1 MNCSKTSRL
10 MTDMLAGELSAIQA
24 KLLEEHLA
32 ACENCSREFDE
43 LREIWNFTSDT
54 LRQNTQDLK
63 LSDARR
69 KEIFEAAAELPTLK
83 LTKKMPSKFR
93 WMELAATLIIGFFV
107 LSALLLPALNSA
119 RDKSQRVAKA
129 REMSQI
135 GLGLKQEATD
145 YTDRFPKNEQ
155 KHNKDRIISTTSN
168 LKNLGFGA
176 TGGALPVTATPAEAE
191 SSAAPVVA
199 AEAAPAA
206 VESRGLPDIVES
218 DSAPAIF
225 EGIKAYKDADRGV
238 VSNEAKVGA
247 ERRGSGAAGNADAVN
262 QKESSDGYLRK
273 AGAGPSGSPALQ
285 VLEEKPVLRDEKLR
299 AAATAA
305 QAPTPPIPQSLAVKS
320 EVVAAK
326 RALTKSK
333 DNLPARPAAPAA
345 KPAGYAYAVAA
356 TDKMDRAESKQAS
369 YPQVVYQQKAQAE
382 SKSEDGTL
390 AEPQLAAANGRLNRP
405 AEAERKLR
413 EEPPDKVFTLN
424 LKLWNLTTVEDVRD
438 FLKSRGSPVP
448 EKIYVLADNNY
459 ILIKAPADV
468 ITRIGGIFETLNNEE
483 KRLRDFKDGLPF
495 IKTES
500 KPFSTFSIDTDTASY
515 LAAKKNI
522 NRGIRPDPAKIRA
535 EDFINYFDYH
545 YRSPENGVFA
555 VNMESAPAPFR
566 PQNTLL
572 RIGVQGKRL
581 GPNMNS
587 ASVYTVLLDTS
598 GSMAY
603 SERMDLAINA
613 LKLLSAKMTPYDRLS
628 LVICGGTANVLINN
642 QMKNKNTLDTAV
654 KAIAAGG
661 VSDFYNGLQ
670 KAYQLAAANY
680 RAGAWN
686 RVVIITDGIVK
697 LEPDA
702 RAEVIKNIEKNRIN
716 GISNIV
722 IGLGGDG
729 DDKLL
734 EEIASTGD
742 GSYVFVDSE
751 NDVKELFSANFE
763 ASFREI
769 ARDVKIQVEFNPEN
783 VAEYRQIGYENRQ
796 LSKADFRNDSV
807 DAGEVGSGQSV
818 TALYELRLKPG
829 VKPDATVATTRI
841 RYKNAEDMRVEEK
854 SFVIDAGGIG
864 RNFEAATPG
873 FKLASFAAEFAE
885 GLEYP
890 ETQNIATPSGI
901 AVKLRQVYISNYAK
915 DEKVRE
921 LLDLISRVR

>member
-1 MNCSKTSRL
+1 MKCGKTSRL

-24 KLLEEHLA
+24 KELEEHLA
-32 ACENCSREFDE
+32 ACENCRKEFDE
-43 LREIWNFTSDT
+43 LRDIWNLASDA
-54 LRQNTQDLK
+54 LQQKTQDLK

-83 LTKKMPSKFR
+83 LSRKMPSKFR
-93 WMELAATLIIGFFV
+93 WMEMAAAVIIGFFV
-107 LSALLLPALNSA
+107 LGILLSMMLPALSSS
-119 RDKSQRVAKA
+119 REKA
-129 REMSQI
+129 QKISRECE
-135 GLGLKQEATD
+135 LKQA
-145 YTDRFPKNEQ
+145 RLLAEQ
-155 KHNKDRIISTTSN
+155 
-168 LKNLGFGA
+168 
-176 TGGALPVTATPAEAE
+176 EAE
-191 SSAAPVVA
+191 TAPA
-199 AEAAPAA
+199 AAPA
-206 VESRGLPDIVES
+206 VLESVS
-218 DSAPAIF
+218 DSSGA
-225 EGIKAYKDADRGV
+225 KADKDADRGV
-238 VSNEAKVGA
+238 VGNEKKVGA
-247 ERRGSGAAGNADAVN
+247 EFRGKGGADGDNRKDIS
-262 QKESSDGYLRK
+262 EGYLSKRIAK
-273 AGAGPSGSPALQ
+273 SDGSPALQ
-285 VLEEKPVLRDEKLR
+285 TLEEKPVMRDEK
-299 AAATAA
+299 AITAA
-305 QAPTPPIPQSLAVKS
+305 APTPPLPQSLPAKS
-320 EVVAAK
+320 ELVAAK

-333 DNLPARPAAPAA
+333 DNLPDRPAAPAA
-345 KPAGYAYAVAA
+345 KPMGYVSAEAA
-356 TDKMDRAESKQAS
+356 MDKMDRAESKQAS
-369 YPQVVYQQKAQAE
+369 SPQVLYFKTPAE
-382 SKSEDGTL
+382 SRGEDAAL
-390 AEPQLAAANGRLNRP
+390 AQPRLAAANGLQ
-405 AEAERKLR
+405 ESERQQKEQLLAG
-413 EEPPDKVFTLN
+413 ESFAVN
-424 LKLWNLTTVEDVRD
+424 LKLWNLTTVDDVCD
-438 FLKSRGSPVP
+438 FLKSRGCPVP
-448 EKIYVLADNNY
+448 AKIAIDTKANTIRFYAADS
-459 ILIKAPADV
+459 IMARIKSLI
-468 ITRIGGIFETLNNEE
+468 ETLNNEE
-483 KRLRDFKDGLPF
+483 KKLKDFKDGLPF

-522 NRGIRPDPAKIRA
+522 NRGIRPDPTKIRA

-555 VNMESAPAPFR
+555 VNMESSPAPFR

-581 GPNMNS
+581 GPNINS

-603 SERMDLAINA
+603 GERMDLAINA

-628 LVICGGTANVLINN
+628 LVICGGAANVLINN
-642 QMKNKNTLDTAV
+642 QIKNKNTLDTAV

-702 RAEVIKNIEKNRIN
+702 RAEVIKNIERNRIN

-751 NDVKELFSANFE
+751 NDVKELFSASFE
-763 ASFREI
+763 ARFREI

-783 VAEYRQIGYENRQ
+783 VAEYRQAGYENRQ

-854 SFVIDAGGIG
+854 SFVINADSIG

-890 ETQNIATPSGI
+890 ETRNIATPSGI

>member
-1 MNCSKTSRL
+1 MKCSKTSRL
-10 MTDMLAGELSAIQA
+10 MIDMLAGELSEIQA
-24 KLLEEHLA
+24 RQLEEHLA
-32 ACENCSREFDE
+32 ACENCRKEFDE
-43 LREIWNFTSDT
+43 LRQVWNFTGDA
-54 LRQNTQDLK
+54 LRQNTTELK
-63 LSDARR
+63 LSDAHR
-69 KEIFEAAAELPTLK
+69 KEIFEAAAELPAMK

-93 WMELAATLIIGFFV
+93 WMELAASLIIGFFI
-107 LSALLLPALNSA
+107 LGMLGMLLPALNSD
-119 RDKSQRVAKA
+119 REKA
-129 REMSQI
+129 RRISRECE
-135 GLGLKQEATD
+135 LKEARLLAEQETD
-145 YTDRFPKNEQ
+145 
-155 KHNKDRIISTTSN
+155 
-168 LKNLGFGA
+168 
-176 TGGALPVTATPAEAE
+176 ATPA

-206 VESRGLPDIVES
+206 FGAV
-218 DSAPAIF
+218 
-225 EGIKAYKDADRGV
+225 KADRDADFGV
-238 VSNEAKVGA
+238 VSNELKVGA
-247 ERRGSGAAGNADAVN
+247 ELRGKGGAAGSVDAA
-262 QKESSDGYLRK
+262 KRTDSSDGYLRK
-273 AGAGPSGSPALQ
+273 AGTEPNGGPAALQ
-285 VLEEKPVLRDEKLR
+285 ILEEKQAMLDKKIRE
-299 AAATAA
+299 AATAA
-305 QAPTPPIPQSLAVKS
+305 QTPTPPLPQALAVKS

-333 DNLPARPAAPAA
+333 DNLPAKPAAPAA
-345 KPAGYAYAVAA
+345 SSYAYAVAE

-369 YPQVVYQQKAQAE
+369 SPQVLYLKSQAE
-382 SKSEDGTL
+382 TKGENGTL
-390 AEPQLAAANGRLNRP
+390 ALSPLAAANDRLDRP
-405 AEAERKLR
+405 AEAEHFRKIR
-413 EEPPDKVFTLN
+413 EELPNEAFKAN

-438 FLKSRGSPVP
+438 FLKGRNCPVP
-448 EKIYVLADNNY
+448 AKIVIDTNGNTIRFYAADTVMVR
-459 ILIKAPADV
+459 IRSLI
-468 ITRIGGIFETLNNEE
+468 ETLNNEE
-483 KRLRDFKDGLPF
+483 KRLQDFKNGLPF

-500 KPFSTFSIDTDTASY
+500 RPFSTFSIDTDTASY
-515 LAAKKNI
+515 LTAKKNI
-522 NRGIRPDPAKIRA
+522 NRGIRPDPSKIRA

-545 YRSPENGVFA
+545 YRSPENGVFG

-581 GPNMNS
+581 GPNINS

-603 SERMDLAINA
+603 GERMELAVNA
-613 LKLLSAKMTPYDRLS
+613 LKLLSTKMTPYDRLS
-628 LVICGGTANVLINN
+628 LVICGGKTNVLVNN
-642 QMKNKNTLDTAV
+642 QMKTKNTLDMAV
-654 KAIAAGG
+654 RAIEAGG

-686 RVVIITDGIVK
+686 RVVIITDGIVR

-734 EEIASTGD
+734 EEVASTGD

-751 NDVKELFSANFE
+751 SDVKELFSANFE
-763 ASFREI
+763 ARFREI

-783 VAEYRQIGYENRQ
+783 VIEYRQIGYENRQ

-829 VKPDATVATTRI
+829 VKTDATVATTRI

-854 SFVIDAGGIG
+854 SFVLDAGNIG
-864 RNFEAATPG
+864 RNLEVASPG

-901 AVKLRQVYISNYAK
+901 AVKLRQLYISNYAK

>member
-1 MNCSKTSRL
+1 MKCSKTSRL

-24 KLLEEHLA
+24 KQLEEHLA
-32 ACENCSREFDE
+32 ACENCRREFDE
-43 LREIWNFTSDT
+43 LREIWNFTGDT

-69 KEIFEAAAELPTLK
+69 KEIFEAAAELPAMK

-93 WMELAATLIIGFFV
+93 WMELAATVIIGFFV
-107 LSALLLPALNSA
+107 LAILLGMMLPALSSSREKA
-119 RDKSQRVAKA
+119 QRIS
-129 REMSQI
+129 REAE
-135 GLGLKQEATD
+135 LKQARLLAEQETD
-145 YTDRFPKNEQ
+145 
-155 KHNKDRIISTTSN
+155 
-168 LKNLGFGA
+168 
-176 TGGALPVTATPAEAE
+176 ATPA
-191 SSAAPVVA
+191 SSAAPYVA

-206 VESRGLPDIVES
+206 FGG
-218 DSAPAIF
+218 A
-225 EGIKAYKDADRGV
+225 KADKDADLGV
-238 VSNEAKVGA
+238 VSNEVKVGA
-247 ERRGSGAAGNADAVN
+247 ERLGKGGAAGNADAVN
-262 QKESSDGYLRK
+262 QKESSDGYLSKRI
-273 AGAGPSGSPALQ
+273 AEPSGSPALQ
-285 VLEEKPVLRDEKLR
+285 VLEEKPVMRDEKLR
-299 AAATAA
+299 AAATAV

-320 EVVAAK
+320 EVVAVK
-326 RALTKSK
+326 KALTKSK
-333 DNLPARPAAPAA
+333 DNIPARPAAPAA

-369 YPQVVYQQKAQAE
+369 SPQVLYFKTPTESRGEDAALAQ
-382 SKSEDGTL
+382 
-390 AEPQLAAANGRLNRP
+390 PRLAAANGILESERQQKEQLP
-405 AEAERKLR
+405 SGEAF
-413 EEPPDKVFTLN
+413 KVN

-438 FLKSRGSPVP
+438 FLKNRNCPVP
-448 EKIYVLADNNY
+448 AKIVIDTNANTIRFYAADS
-459 ILIKAPADV
+459 IMARIRTLI
-468 ITRIGGIFETLNNEE
+468 ETLNNEE
-483 KRLRDFKDGLPF
+483 KRLKDFKDGLPF

-603 SERMDLAINA
+603 GERMDLAINA

-661 VSDFYNGLQ
+661 LSDFYNGLQ

-751 NDVKELFSANFE
+751 NDVKELFSASFE
-763 ASFREI
+763 ARFREI

-854 SFVIDAGGIG
+854 SFVIDAGSIG
-864 RNFEAATPG
+864 KNFEAATPG

>member
-1 MNCSKTSRL
+1 MKCSKTSRL

-24 KLLEEHLA
+24 GQLEEHLA
-32 ACENCSREFDE
+32 ACENCRREFDE
-43 LREIWNFTSDT
+43 LRAIWNLAGDA
-54 LRQNTQDLK
+54 LRQKPQNMK
-63 LSDARR
+63 LSDAHR

-83 LTKKMPSKFR
+83 LAKKMPLKFR
-93 WMELAATLIIGFFV
+93 WMELAAAVIIGLFM
-107 LSALLLPALNSA
+107 LSTLLLPALNSA
-119 RDKSQRVAKA
+119 RGKAQRISKA
-129 REMSQI
+129 GEMNQI

-145 YTDRFPKNEQ
+145 YTDRFPDKEQ
-155 KHNKDRIISTTSN
+155 RNNKDRIISTTSN
-168 LKNLGFGA
+168 LKNLGLGSE
-176 TGGALPVTATPAEAE
+176 GGALPAASSAPAESETFAPAAATD
-191 SSAAPVVA
+191 SSAAVFG
-199 AEAAPAA
+199 
-206 VESRGLPDIVES
+206 ES
-218 DSAPAIF
+218 
-225 EGIKAYKDADRGV
+225 KADKDADHGV
-238 VSNEAKVGA
+238 V
-247 ERRGSGAAGNADAVN
+247 
-262 QKESSDGYLRK
+262 GYEKK
-273 AGAGPSGSPALQ
+273 AGAEFRGKGGADGDNRKDISEGYLSKRLAEPGGSPALQ
-285 VLEEKPVLRDEKLR
+285 TLEEKPVMRDEK
-299 AAATAA
+299 AITAA
-305 QAPTPPIPQSLAVKS
+305 APTPPLPQSLPVKS
-320 EVVAAK
+320 ELVAAK

-333 DNLPARPAAPAA
+333 DNLPDRPAAPAA
-345 KPAGYAYAVAA
+345 KPMGYVSTEAA
-356 TDKMDRAESKQAS
+356 MDKMDRAKSKQVS
-369 YPQVVYQQKAQAE
+369 SSQVLYL
-382 SKSEDGTL
+382 KST
-390 AEPQLAAANGRLNRP
+390 AEPKGEDAALAQSSLAAANGIQESERQQKEQLP
-405 AEAERKLR
+405 AGESFA
-413 EEPPDKVFTLN
+413 VN
-424 LKLWNLTTVEDVRD
+424 LKLWNLTTVDDVRD
-438 FLKSRGSPVP
+438 FLKSRGCPVP
-448 EKIYVLADNNY
+448 VKIAIDTKANTIRVYAADS
-459 ILIKAPADV
+459 IMARIKSLI
-468 ITRIGGIFETLNNEE
+468 ETLNNEE
-483 KRLRDFKDGLPF
+483 KKLKDFKDGLPF

-522 NRGIRPDPAKIRA
+522 NRGIRPDPTKIRA

-555 VNMESAPAPFR
+555 VNMESSPAPFR

-581 GPNMNS
+581 GPNINS

-603 SERMDLAINA
+603 GERMDLAINA

-628 LVICGGTANVLINN
+628 LVICGGAANALINN

-702 RAEVIKNIEKNRIN
+702 RAEVIKNIERNRIN

-751 NDVKELFSANFE
+751 NDVKELFSASFE
-763 ASFREI
+763 ARFREI

-829 VKPDATVATTRI
+829 VKPDATIATTRI

-854 SFVIDAGGIG
+854 SFVINAGSIG

>member
-1 MNCSKTSRL
+1 MKCSKISRL

-24 KLLEEHLA
+24 KQLEEHLA
-32 ACENCSREFDE
+32 ACENCRREFDE
-43 LREIWNFTSDT
+43 LREIWNFTGDT

-69 KEIFEAAAELPTLK
+69 KEIFEAAAELPAMK

-119 RDKSQRVAKA
+119 REKA
-129 REMSQI
+129 RRIACASD
-135 GLGLKQEATD
+135 LKQVGLSLKQFARD
-145 YTDRFPKNEQ
+145 SADRFPSNEQ
-155 KHNKDRIISTTSN
+155 NNDKDQVISATRTPKILS
-168 LKNLGFGA
+168 FGA
-176 TGGALPVTATPAEAE
+176 ADGALPAAAAPAEAE
-191 SSAAPVVA
+191 SSAAPHVA

-225 EGIKAYKDADRGV
+225 EGIKAHKDADRGV
-238 VSNEAKVGA
+238 VSNEVKVGA
-247 ERRGSGAAGNADAVN
+247 ERRGKGGATGNADAVN

-273 AGAGPSGSPALQ
+273 AGSGPSGSQGLQ
-285 VLEEKPVLRDEKLR
+285 VLEEKPVMRDEKSR
-299 AAATAA
+299 AAAAA
-305 QAPTPPIPQSLAVKS
+305 PPIPPSAPVKS
-320 EVVAAK
+320 ELVAAK

-333 DNLPARPAAPAA
+333 DNLPVRPAAPAA

-356 TDKMDRAESKQAS
+356 TDKKDRAESKQAS
-369 YPQVVYQQKAQAE
+369 SPQVLYL
-382 SKSEDGTL
+382 KSP
-390 AEPQLAAANGRLNRP
+390 AEPRGEDAALAQPSLAAANSIQES
-405 AEAERKLR
+405 EAIQQKEQQLAMGA
-413 EEPPDKVFTLN
+413 FSIN

-438 FLKSRGSPVP
+438 FLKSRNCPVP
-448 EKIYVLADNNY
+448 AIINIYVDKECS
-459 ILIKAPADV
+459 IVFKAPADV
-468 ITRIGGIFETLNNEE
+468 IARVEDIFEPLENEE
-483 KRLRDFKDGLPF
+483 RRMRWLHDGLPF
-495 IKTES
+495 IKAEFR
-500 KPFSTFSIDTDTASY
+500 PFSTFSIDTDTASY

-522 NRGIRPDPAKIRA
+522 NRGIRPDPTKIRA

-603 SERMDLAINA
+603 GERMDLAINA

-661 VSDFYNGLQ
+661 VSDFFNGLQ

-751 NDVKELFSANFE
+751 NDVKELFSASFE
-763 ASFREI
+763 ARFREI

-796 LSKADFRNDSV
+796 LSKADFLNDSV

-841 RYKNAEDMRVEEK
+841 RYKNAEDMHVEEK
-854 SFVIDAGGIG
+854 SFVIDAGSIG
-864 RNFEAATPG
+864 KNFEAATPG